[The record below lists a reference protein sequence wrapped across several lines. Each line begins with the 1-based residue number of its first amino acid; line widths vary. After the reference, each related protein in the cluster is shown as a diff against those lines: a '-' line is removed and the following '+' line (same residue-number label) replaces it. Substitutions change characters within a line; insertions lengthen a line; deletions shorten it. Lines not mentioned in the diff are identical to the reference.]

1 MAEYDQLISR
11 IGIEIDEDLLKQA
24 LTHRSKSATNYER
37 LEFLGDSVL
46 GFVVSSELY
55 SRYPDLSEGELTRLR
70 ATHVRKESL
79 AEVARS
85 IDLGSFL
92 HLGSGELRSGGF
104 DRDSILAD
112 ALEALFGA
120 IFVDKGVTAAQE
132 CIHRLFDDRFS
143 VLNDEALEKDPK
155 TLLQEFLQKSAI
167 ETPLYDVVEVKGAA
181 HDQSFVVSCQVVGI
195 DTPFI
200 GEGRSRKKAE
210 QDAASKALASLTG

>member
-1 MAEYDQLISR
+1 MSDYDQLISR
-11 IGIEIDEDLLKQA
+11 IGIDIDENLLRQA

-46 GFVVSSELY
+46 GFIVSSDLY
-55 SRYPDLSEGELTRLR
+55 SRYPELSEGELTRLR

-112 ALEALFGA
+112 ALEALLGA
-120 IFVDKGVTAAQE
+120 IYIDKGIIAAKD

-143 VLNDEALEKDPK
+143 ILNDEALEKDPK
-155 TLLQEFLQKSAI
+155 TLLQEYLQKSAI
-167 ETPLYDVVEVKGAA
+167 ETPVYDVVEVKGAA
-181 HDQSFVVSCQVVGI
+181 HDQSFVVSCQVAGV
-195 DTPFI
+195 DALFF